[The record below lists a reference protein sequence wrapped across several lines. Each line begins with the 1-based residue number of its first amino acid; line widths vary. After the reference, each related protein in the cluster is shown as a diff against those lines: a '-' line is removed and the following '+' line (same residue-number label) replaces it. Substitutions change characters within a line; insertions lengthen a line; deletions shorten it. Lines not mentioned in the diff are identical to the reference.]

1 MRLTVHGIAYVI
13 APGKPLDDKKTAA
26 VVRVVTQEWRRT
38 EDGSFEKSA
47 DPLFI
52 DLHTTQQRLVD
63 RILCLNKG
71 DDVLVEGKLMA
82 GKEDRGRTF
91 VYIEL
96 SDIATMAPRV
106 KKPLQQDGIQKIALP
121 SATVSMPAFAPVD
134 VSALPERSIEP

>member
-1 MRLTVHGIAYVI
+1 
-13 APGKPLDDKKTAA
+13 
-26 VVRVVTQEWRRT
+26 
-38 EDGSFEKSA
+38 
-47 DPLFI
+47 
-52 DLHTTQQRLVD
+52 
-63 RILCLNKG
+63 
-71 DDVLVEGKLMA
+71 
-82 GKEDRGRTF
+82 